1 MSSAVLRRAT
11 TYGRRSCERY
21 FPQITIQ
28 PILSTT
34 PASDTLTL
42 LRTHDGTGSKR
53 WGHTVRLIALE
64 DFPHAKAYKG
74 DVVRVKAGYAR
85 NYLIPQKKALY
96 ATPQNFEKMGMVDPD
111 VETEEQRIARLVR
124 EQNFDQ
130 QEEKYLKQADIL
142 KSYLRNKVVRT
153 FSPANI
159 KTPLLGVVVW
169 FPLLAV
175 REN

>member
-1 MSSAVLRRAT
+1 MSSAVLRTAT
-11 TYGRRSCERY
+11 SFGRLSCVRS
-21 FPQITIQ
+21 FPQIAIQ
-28 PILSTT
+28 PTLSTT
-34 PASDTLTL
+34 PASNTLNV
-42 LRTHDGTGSKR
+42 LRTHDGIGSKR

-96 ATPQNFEKMGMVDPD
+96 ATPQNFEKMRMVDPD
-111 VETEEQRIARLVR
+111 VETEDQRIARLVR
-124 EQNFDQ
+124 EENFDV

-153 FSPANI
+153 FSPPNI
-159 KTPLLGVVVW
+159 KTTFLGVVVHGFHCW
-169 FPLLAV
+169 S
-175 REN
+175 

>member
-1 MSSAVLRRAT
+1 MSSAVLRAAT
-11 TYGRRSCERY
+11 SYGRRSFVRN

-28 PILSTT
+28 PTVSTT
-34 PASDTLTL
+34 PASDIFTL
-42 LRTHDGTGSKR
+42 LRTHDGIGSKR

-142 KSYLRNKVVRT
+142 KSYLRNKVVRI
-153 FSPANI
+153 PATI
-159 KTPLLGVVVW
+159 KTTLLGGVAYG
-169 FPLLAV
+169 F
-175 REN
+175 